1 MHKTYST
8 YFSVSLVAFFNMV
21 SLQRHSDDMAD
32 PSMMT
37 SIAFLHDFHQYGLH
51 GFHQYG
57 ASTHSMKY
65 ELKHSIKIYF

>member
-21 SLQRHSDDMAD
+21 SLQRHSDDMVD

-37 SIAFLHDFHQYGLH
+37 SIAFLH

-57 ASTHSMKY
+57 ASTHNMKY